1 MHQPHGRC
9 RGRRHSMHRLRHLA
23 LVAVLTVA
31 AACYQYR
38 VAAPGPV
45 SPGVTEPKGEVL
57 WSFIW
62 GLVQEYPRV
71 DNCQGQG
78 MAEVKA
84 STNLGFVLLTVVT
97 LGLASPMQVE
107 WRCAPPTPP
116 EGRIPPAA
124 TEAEPVAIP
133 PVPLSGGTA
142 P

>member
-1 MHQPHGRC
+1 MPVTHGRE
-9 RGRRHSMHRLRHLA
+9 RHSSSRRLRRVA

-31 AACYQYR
+31 AACYHYR

-57 WSFIW
+57 WSFVW
-62 GLVQEYPRV
+62 GLIQEYPRV

-78 MAEVKA
+78 MAEVRA

-116 EGRIPPAA
+116 EGRIPPAEGRMNPA
-124 TEAEPVAIP
+124 PT
-133 PVPLSGGTA
+133 VPLSGGTA